1 MRMFCR
7 HVVLNFRPRRPL
19 STFNI
24 TSSSTLVT
32 TATLP
37 AAYVSTKAGAGE
49 AAGVAGQAIASI
61 QWFLSWFHIK
71 KTRRL
76 EQLVRL
82 SDIRLASRPVV
93 YGSWRLC
100 MLVKRFIVWQVLILN
115 PFHPQPFT
123 WVQYNSCLW
132 IFSWIYIKNKAV
144 RNYMHVV

>member
-37 AAYVSTKAGAGE
+37 AGHVSAKAGAGE
-49 AAGVAGQAIASI
+49 AAGVAGQAVASI
-61 QWFLSWFHIK
+61 QWFLSWFHTK

-76 EQLVRL
+76 EQLVRQTGFKTRGVWFL
-82 SDIRLASRPVV
+82 KALRTCDLLI
-93 YGSWRLC
+93 
-100 MLVKRFIVWQVLILN
+100 IWQVLILN
-115 PFHPQPFT
+115 PFLPQPFSS
-123 WVQYNSCLW
+123 VQYNSCLW

-144 RNYMHVV
+144 RNDMHVV